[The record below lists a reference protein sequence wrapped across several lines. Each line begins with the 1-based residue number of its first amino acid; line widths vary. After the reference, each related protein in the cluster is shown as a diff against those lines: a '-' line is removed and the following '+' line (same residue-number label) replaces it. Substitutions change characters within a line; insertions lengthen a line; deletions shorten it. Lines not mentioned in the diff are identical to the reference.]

1 MKVNK
6 RTSTRW
12 GPERRL
18 EFIDFRLMWDGY
30 LNRAQLVDFFGI
42 STQQA
47 SADIAQYSEM
57 APNNLIYDRSKKTY
71 KSTKTFAPLL
81 SLSDAQHYLGQ
92 LMDIKVGATQ
102 ASASLIGWSPPCD
115 VVKYP
120 TRPVSAEILLRV
132 LWAIRDG
139 QDILVTYQSMRR
151 SAASSRWISPHALG
165 SDSLRWHTRAWCYEK
180 NEFRDF
186 VLSRIHAVSDVRE
199 SSIDP
204 LTDERWFN
212 YVDVVVRA
220 RSELSE
226 GQRAAIE
233 VDFGMVGGSLVL
245 NCRKALA
252 FYAVRQLQLDH
263 MSYQSVLEQPLELS
277 NRAELEELLLLARKV
292 SESNLQN

>member
-1 MKVNK
+1 MKVIK
-6 RTSTRW
+6 RAATRW

-47 SADIAQYSEM
+47 STDIAQYSEM

-71 KSTKTFAPLL
+71 KATKTFAPLL
-81 SLSDAQHYLGQ
+81 SLSDAQHYLDQ
-92 LMDIKVGATQ
+92 LMDLKAGAVQ
-102 ASASLIGWSPPCD
+102 ASSLLIGWSPPCD

-120 TRPVSAEILLRV
+120 SRPVSTEILLRV

-139 QDILVTYQSMRR
+139 KDILVKYQSMRR
-151 SAASSRWISPHALG
+151 SEATFRWISPHALG
-165 SDSLRWHTRAWCYEK
+165 SDGLRWHTRAWCYEK

-186 VLSRIHAVSDVRE
+186 VLSRIYVVTDVRE
-199 SSIDP
+199 SSINP
-204 LTDERWFN
+204 LTDELWFN

-220 RSELSE
+220 RSELSV

-233 VDFGMVGGSLVL
+233 VDFGMVDGSLVL

-252 FYAVRQLQLDH
+252 FYIVRQLQLDRV
-263 MSYQSVLEQPLELS
+263 SYQSALEQPLELS

-292 SESNLQN
+292 SESNLQK